1 MDYKKHLPKIIIGL
15 VFLLV
20 LIVLVDLKAGEA
32 LPSLLGFIIGGGMM
46 FFLIKMISDRK
57 RK

>member
-46 FFLIKMISDRK
+46 FFLIKLISDRK